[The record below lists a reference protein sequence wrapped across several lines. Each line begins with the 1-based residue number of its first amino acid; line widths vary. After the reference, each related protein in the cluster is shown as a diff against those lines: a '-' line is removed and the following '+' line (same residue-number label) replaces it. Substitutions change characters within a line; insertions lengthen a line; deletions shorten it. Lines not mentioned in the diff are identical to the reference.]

1 MVKTHTKKFTDNIN
15 SITKGIRFYNT
26 IIFVI
31 SLSLIV
37 GAIYKGSIVM
47 LSFALAFHVIGWIAN
62 ISMYLR
68 IIILGQV
75 SQLAYMESKDKE

>member
-1 MVKTHTKKFTDNIN
+1 MAKTHTKNFTDQIN
-15 SITKGIRFYNT
+15 TITKDFHFYNT

-47 LSFALAFHVIGWIAN
+47 LSFALAFHAVGWIAR

-75 SQLAYMESKDKE
+75 AHLAYMESKDKE